1 VKPIEPPTPRA
12 SLLGLDKLAQE
23 KRAAASY
30 ENGSN
35 EGSRKK
41 PKLDD
46 KDEAVFKSMKF
57 QIIHIRS

>member
-23 KRAAASY
+23 KRVAASY
-30 ENGSN
+30 ENDNN

-41 PKLDD
+41 PRL
-46 KDEAVFKSMKF
+46 DEAMFKSTEF
-57 QIIHIRS
+57 QIVHHHYS